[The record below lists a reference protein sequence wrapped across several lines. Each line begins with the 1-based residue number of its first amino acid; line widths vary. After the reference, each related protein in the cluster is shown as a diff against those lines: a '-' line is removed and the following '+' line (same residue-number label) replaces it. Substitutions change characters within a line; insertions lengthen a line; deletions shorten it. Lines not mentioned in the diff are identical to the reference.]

1 MIKIILDTNFLIYS
15 AKQKVDYVRE
25 ILNLISE
32 KKEIIVLSSVVSE
45 LENLAAKSRKLKNRA
60 SAELALKILKNY
72 IKNKKIRIQKSDKNA
87 DYAIK
92 EISKKEKNVILATA
106 DRKLKSEVKGN
117 VRVLSIKKSRHL
129 ELV

>member
-1 MIKIILDTNFLIYS
+1 MIKIILDTNFLVYS
-15 AKQKVDYVRE
+15 AKQRVDYLRE
-25 ILNLISE
+25 IFNLISE

-72 IKNKKIRIQKSDKNA
+72 VKDKKIKIRESDKKA
-87 DYAIK
+87 DYTIK
-92 EISKKEKNVILATA
+92 EISKKERNVILATA
-106 DRKLKSEVKGN
+106 DRKLKSEVKGKA
-117 VRVLSIKKSRHL
+117 RILSIKKSRHL

>member
-1 MIKIILDTNFLIYS
+1 MKILLDTNFLVYS
-15 AKQKVDYVRE
+15 AKQRVDYLRE
-25 ILNLISE
+25 IFNLISE

-45 LENLAAKSRKLKNRA
+45 LENLATKSRKLKNRA
-60 SAELALKILKNY
+60 SAELALKMLKNH
-72 IKNKKIRIQKSDKNA
+72 INNKKIEIQKSDDKA

-106 DRKLKSEVKGN
+106 DRKLKSEVKGK
-117 VRVLSIKKSRHL
+117 VRILSIKKSKHL

>member
-1 MIKIILDTNFLIYS
+1 MIKIILDTNFLVYS
-15 AKQKVDYVRE
+15 AKQRVDYLKE

-32 KKEIIVLSSVVSE
+32 KKDIIVLSSVVSE

-60 SAELALKILKNY
+60 SAELALKILKNH
-72 IKNKKIRIQKSDKNA
+72 IDNKKIEIQKSDNKA

-106 DRKLKSEVKGN
+106 DRKLKSEVKGKA
-117 VRVLSIKKSRHL
+117 RILSIKKSRHL
-129 ELV
+129 KLV

>member
-1 MIKIILDTNFLIYS
+1 MIKIILDTNFLVYS
-15 AKQKVDYVRE
+15 AKQKIDYLRE

-60 SAELALKILKNY
+60 SAELALQILKNY
-72 IKNKKIRIQKSDKNA
+72 VKDKKIKIRESDKKA
-87 DYAIK
+87 DYTIK
-92 EISKKEKNVILATA
+92 EISKKERNVILATA
-106 DRKLKSEVKGN
+106 DRKLKSEVKGKA
-117 VRVLSIKKSRHL
+117 RILSIKKSRHL